1 MIIAIDGP
9 AGSGKTTTAKKVAN
23 ILGFIHM
30 NTGAMYRGITL
41 KFLNSD
47 FDFHDYSDEDLKKI
61 LDDTILEFHG
71 NENSMLI
78 MDGNDVA
85 DKINMPR
92 ITRHVSRV
100 SSIALVREKMV
111 DFQRRI
117 SMGKNVVLEG
127 RDIGSV
133 VFPNAEHKFYLI
145 ADLEVRAKR
154 RKIQMEKEGK
164 SVSLNDVIRSLSE
177 RDQTDMSRNHSPLI
191 KAKDAIEIDTTD
203 LSIDGQVDFIIN
215 IVNNN

>member
-61 LDDTILEFHG
+61 LDDTMLEFYG

-78 MDGNDVA
+78 MDGNDIA
-85 DKINMPR
+85 DKINTPR
-92 ITRHVSRV
+92 ITRYVSRV
-100 SSIALVREKMV
+100 SSISLVREKMV

-164 SVSLNDVIRSLSE
+164 SASLNDVIRSLSE
-177 RDQTDMSRNHSPLI
+177 RDETDMSRNHSPLI

>member
-1 MIIAIDGP
+1 MIVAIDGP
-9 AGSGKTTTAKKVAN
+9 AGSGKTTTAKKVAK
-23 ILGFIHM
+23 ILGFIHI

-47 FDFHDYSDEDLKKI
+47 FDFHDYSDGDLKKI
-61 LDDTILEFHG
+61 LDDTALEFHG
-71 NENSMLI
+71 NGKSMLI
-78 MDGNDVA
+78 MDGNDVV
-85 DKINMPR
+85 DKINTPR
-92 ITRHVSRV
+92 ITHHVSRV

-111 DFQRRI
+111 DFQRKI

-133 VFPNAEHKFYLI
+133 VFPNAKHKFYLI

-154 RKIQMEKEGK
+154 RKMQMEKEGK
-164 SVSLNDVIRSLSE
+164 SASLDDVIKSLSE

>member
-1 MIIAIDGP
+1 MKRLLHYLLFIAICSFQVYSQNWTD
-9 AGSGKTTTAKKVAN
+9 
-23 ILGFIHM
+23 
-30 NTGAMYRGITL
+30 TL
-41 KFLNSD
+41 Y
-47 FDFHDYSDEDLKKI
+47 H
-61 LDDTILEFHG
+61 
-71 NENSMLI
+71 
-78 MDGNDVA
+78 
-85 DKINMPR
+85 
-92 ITRHVSRV
+92 
-100 SSIALVREKMV
+100 
-111 DFQRRI
+111 
-117 SMGKNVVLEG
+117 GKNVVLEG

-164 SVSLNDVIRSLSE
+164 SASLNDVIRSLSE

>member
-9 AGSGKTTTAKKVAN
+9 AGSGKTTTAKKVAK
-23 ILGFIHM
+23 ILGFIHI

-47 FDFHDYSDEDLKKI
+47 FDLHDYSDRDLKKI
-61 LDDTILEFHG
+61 LDDTALEFHG
-71 NENSMLI
+71 NEKSMLI
-78 MDGNDVA
+78 MDGNDVV
-85 DKINMPR
+85 DKINTPR

-111 DFQRRI
+111 DFQRKI

-133 VFPNAEHKFYLI
+133 VFPNAKHKFYLI

-154 RKIQMEKEGK
+154 RKMQMEKEGK
-164 SVSLNDVIRSLSE
+164 CASLDDVIKSLSE

-191 KAKDAIEIDTTD
+191 KAKGAIEIDTTD